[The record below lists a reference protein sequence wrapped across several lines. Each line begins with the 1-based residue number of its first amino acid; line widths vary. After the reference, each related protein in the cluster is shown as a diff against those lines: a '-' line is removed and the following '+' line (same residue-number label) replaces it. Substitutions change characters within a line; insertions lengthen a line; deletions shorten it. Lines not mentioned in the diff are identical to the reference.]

1 MPAFFIAGTGTDIGK
16 TFVTAGLVR
25 ILKERGRAVAALK
38 PVASGYDKTD
48 AGASDAGHL
57 LSALGQLV
65 TEDNVARICPWRFA
79 ATLSPH
85 MAGARESRAVD
96 YAALLDFTKKAVL
109 EAEGA
114 LFIEGVG
121 GVMVPLDTKHTTLD
135 WMAEM
140 QLPLIL
146 VTGTYLGTISH
157 TLTAVD
163 ALTHRGLRLAA
174 LVVNESTGST
184 VDHQETAQSL
194 AARVNT
200 PVVTLP
206 RNALTSNAGFV
217 ALEALV
223 SG

>member
-1 MPAFFIAGTGTDIGK
+1 MTAFFIAGTGTDIGK
-16 TFVTAGLVR
+16 TFVTAGLVK
-25 ILKERGRAVAALK
+25 ILKDRGRAVTALK
-38 PVASGYDKTD
+38 PIGSGYDKD
-48 AGASDAGHL
+48 NAAESDPGQL
-57 LSALGQLV
+57 LTALGQPI
-65 TEDNVARICPWRFA
+65 TEANVAKICPWRFKA
-79 ATLSPH
+79 ALSPD
-85 MAGARESRAVD
+85 MAAAREGRKVD
-96 YAALLDFTKKAVL
+96 YAALLDFTTKAAAN
-109 EAEGA
+109 AEGT
-114 LFIEGVG
+114 LFIEGIG
-121 GVMVPLDTKHTTLD
+121 GVMVPLDAAHTTLD

-140 QLPLIL
+140 KLPLIL

-163 ALTHRGLRLAA
+163 ALTRRGLRLAS
-174 LVVNESTGST
+174 LVVNESPGST
-184 VDHQETAQSL
+184 VDHLETAQSL